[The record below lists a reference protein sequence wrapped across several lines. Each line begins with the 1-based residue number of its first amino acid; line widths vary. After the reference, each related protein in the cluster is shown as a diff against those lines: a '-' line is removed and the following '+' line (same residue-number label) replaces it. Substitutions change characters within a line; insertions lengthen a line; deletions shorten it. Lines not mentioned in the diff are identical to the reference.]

1 MPNWVTNKLI
11 VAGGSEDELR
21 TFRLKAEG
29 PNSWG
34 ERVPLTYHAF
44 IPYPE
49 EYARIDRLFYEWE
62 QLTGSRWAG
71 IGSPEFQ
78 EFARKR
84 GFDPAPERDGFN
96 SGGYEWRNENWGT
109 KWDAVD
115 PEVAETEEGLVYHFL
130 SPWSPPIP
138 VILAMSRQHPLIFRL
153 EFEEATFAGKATF
166 QGGEI
171 LEEFVEWW
179 REEERGLGEA

>member
-1 MPNWVTNKLI
+1 MPNWVANKL
-11 VAGGSEDELR
+11 VVTGPEDDLR

-29 PNSWG
+29 PNPVG

-49 EYARIDRLFYEWE
+49 EYARIDRLFYEWG
-62 QLTGSRWAG
+62 QLTGNRWVG

-96 SGGYEWRNENWGT
+96 SGGYEWRIENWGT
-109 KWDAVD
+109 KWDATN
-115 PEVAETEEGLVYHFL
+115 PEVAETEEGLVYRFL
-130 SPWSPPIP
+130 SPWSPPEP
-138 VILAMSRQHPLIFRL
+138 VILAMSSQHPSLLFRL
-153 EFEEATFAGKATF
+153 EFEEETCAFAGEATL
-166 QGGEI
+166 QGGKV
-171 LEEFVEWW
+171 LEFVE
-179 REEERGLGEA
+179 RGCEEEEV